1 MNVKHAILVAA
12 CAALAACANTGT
24 DSSGSSASGSS
35 GSSASTSSSSEMD
48 SSGASSSASEGS
60 MQTNASQSWAGTVQ
74 SIEPISR
81 QDAGVGV
88 SGSVAAAAAGGSTGS
103 GQVYRVTLRTDDGGS
118 RSINVESMPEYKVGD
133 RVMYSN
139 GALTRQ

>member
-12 CAALAACANTGT
+12 CAALAACASTGS
-24 DSSGSSASGSS
+24 DSSSSPAGEDSSSSATSS
-35 GSSASTSSSSEMD
+35 GTSSS
-48 SSGASSSASEGS
+48 GTSSASEGS
-60 MQTNASQSWAGTVQ
+60 MQTNAAQSWAGTVQ

>member
-12 CAALAACANTGT
+12 CAALAACASTGT
-24 DSSGSSASGSS
+24 DSSGSSAGEDNADST
-35 GSSASTSSSSEMD
+35 SSASTRSSEM
-48 SSGASSSASEGS
+48 SSAGEGA
-60 MQTNASQSWAGTVQ
+60 MQTNTAQTWSGTVQ

-88 SGSVAAAAAGGSTGS
+88 SGSVAAAAAGGSTGT

>member
-1 MNVKHAILVAA
+1 MNVKHAIVVAA

-24 DSSGSSASGSS
+24 DSSGSSASGDS
-35 GSSASTSSSSEMD
+35 GSSASTSSEM
-48 SSGASSSASEGS
+48 SSSANEGS
-60 MQTNASQSWAGTVQ
+60 MQTNAAQTWAGTVQ

-118 RSINVESMPEYKVGD
+118 RSVNVESMPEYKVGD

>member
-1 MNVKHAILVAA
+1 MNVKHAILAAA

-24 DSSGSSASGSS
+24 DSSGSSSSGDS
-35 GSSASTSSSSEMD
+35 GSSASTSSEMS

>member
-1 MNVKHAILVAA
+1 MNVKHAIVVAA

-24 DSSGSSASGSS
+24 DSSGSSASGDS
-35 GSSASTSSSSEMD
+35 GSSSASTSSEM
-48 SSGASSSASEGS
+48 SSSANEGS
-60 MQTNASQSWAGTVQ
+60 MQTNAAQTWAGTVQ

-118 RSINVESMPEYKVGD
+118 RSVNVESMPEYKVGD

>member
-1 MNVKHAILVAA
+1 MNVKHAIVVAA

-24 DSSGSSASGSS
+24 DSSGSSASGDS
-35 GSSASTSSSSEMD
+35 GSSASTSSEM
-48 SSGASSSASEGS
+48 SSSANEGS
-60 MQTNASQSWAGTVQ
+60 MQTNAAQTWAGTVQ

-103 GQVYRVTLRTDDGGS
+103 GQVYHVTLRTDDGGS
-118 RSINVESMPEYKVGD
+118 RSVNVESMPEYKVGD

>member
-24 DSSGSSASGSS
+24 DSSGSSDTGDS
-35 GSSASTSSSSEMD
+35 GSSASTRSSEM
-48 SSGASSSASEGS
+48 SSAGDSS
-60 MQTNASQSWAGTVQ
+60 MQTNTAQTWAGTVQ

-88 SGSVAAAAAGGSTGS
+88 SGSVAAAAAGGSTGT

>member
-1 MNVKHAILVAA
+1 MNLKHAILVGA
-12 CAALAACANTGT
+12 CAAVAACANTGT
-24 DSSGSSASGSS
+24 DSSGSSPSGDS
-35 GSSASTSSSSEMD
+35 GSSASTSSGM
-48 SSGASSSASEGS
+48 SSSASEGA
-60 MQTNASQSWAGTVQ
+60 MQTNAAQSWAGTVQ
-74 SIEPISR
+74 SIEPVSR

-88 SGSVAAAAAGGSTGS
+88 SGSVAAAAAGGSTGT

-118 RSINVESMPEYKVGD
+118 RSINVESMPGYKAGD

>member
-24 DSSGSSASGSS
+24 DSSGSSASGDS
-35 GSSASTSSSSEMD
+35 GSSASTSSGM
-48 SSGASSSASEGS
+48 SSSASEGA
-60 MQTNASQSWAGTVQ
+60 MQTNAAQSWAGTVQ

-118 RSINVESMPEYKVGD
+118 RSVNVESMSEYKVGD

>member
-1 MNVKHAILVAA
+1 MNLKHAILVAA

-24 DSSGSSASGSS
+24 DSSGSSASTDT
-35 GSSASTSSSSEMD
+35 GSSAK
-48 SSGASSSASEGS
+48 SGAASEAAEAGEMP
-60 MQTNASQSWAGTVQ
+60 MQTNAAQAWAGTVQ

-81 QDAGVGV
+81 QDAGIGV
-88 SGSVAAAAAGGSTGS
+88 SGSIAAAAAGGTVGT
-103 GQVYRVTLRTDDGGS
+103 GQVYRVTLHTDDGGS
-118 RSINVESMPEYKVGD
+118 RSINVESMPDYKVGD

>member
-1 MNVKHAILVAA
+1 
-12 CAALAACANTGT
+12 
-24 DSSGSSASGSS
+24 
-35 GSSASTSSSSEMD
+35 
-48 SSGASSSASEGS
+48 

>member
-1 MNVKHAILVAA
+1 MNLKQAILLAA
-12 CAALAACANTGT
+12 CAALSACASTGT
-24 DSSGSSASGSS
+24 DSSGSSAGADTGSS
-35 GSSASTSSSSEMD
+35 TSAR
-48 SSGASSSASEGS
+48 SGAASEAS
-60 MQTNASQSWAGTVQ
+60 AASDMPMQTNTAQTWSGTVQ

-88 SGSVAAAAAGGSTGS
+88 SGSVAAAAAGGTVGT
-103 GQVYRVTLRTDDGGS
+103 GQVYHVTLRTDDGGS
-118 RSINVESMPEYKVGD
+118 RSINVESMPDYKVGD